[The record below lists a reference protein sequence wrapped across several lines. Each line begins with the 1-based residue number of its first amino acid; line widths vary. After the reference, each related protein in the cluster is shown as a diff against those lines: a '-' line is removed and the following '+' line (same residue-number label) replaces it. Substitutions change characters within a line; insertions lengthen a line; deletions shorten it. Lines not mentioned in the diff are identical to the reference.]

1 MREKLR
7 KFLKGQAATSIFYIL
22 LGLCLVA
29 MPVKMVDVICKV
41 VFGLVLIGA
50 GLYHILIYV
59 KEKINTTLLDM
70 FSGVI
75 LLVLGGFLFFNPQIV
90 IKLLPV
96 LLGAFILLDSIW
108 TIRGCLELKQKYRP
122 EWQVFL
128 LLDLIFVVLG
138 IVLMANPFSAV
149 KTTVIF
155 AGWILLTDGILDV
168 AFLIFL
174 KKAPA
179 KSAPYEEKTE
189 VSQKEEV
196 IEEPEVLPPPVE
208 AEQVVE
214 EQAAEEQA
222 AEKQAA
228 EEQAP
233 EEQAAEE
240 QPAEEQV
247 AVEQAVEEQ
256 PAEEE
261 TAGEEPQQQK
271 EEQPSSWFFSDEEPL
286 EEWKD

>member
-155 AGWILLTDGILDV
+155 AGWILLADGILDV

-214 EQAAEEQA
+214 EQAAEEQ
-222 AEKQAA
+222 
-228 EEQAP
+228 
-233 EEQAAEE
+233 
-240 QPAEEQV
+240 PAEEQV
-247 AVEQAVEEQ
+247 VVEQAVEEQ